1 MSQISFSE
9 PEPRL
14 GGKLRM
20 LPWFFILMV
29 IAAGLAGGGAL
40 YSAAN
45 GSFMPWA
52 KPHLIRF
59 GISVAPSV
67 VCRARLARKRP
78 IWPGFHPHFAVLPPS
93 RSLSRSHFAFFT
105 PSRSFSPSHFAVF
118 DTMILGGNKIKLR
131 AA

>member
-1 MSQISFSE
+1 MAQISFSE

-14 GGKLRM
+14 GGKLKM

-29 IAAGLAGGGAL
+29 IAAGVAGGGAL

-59 GISVAPSV
+59 GISIVVMLAFGLVDIRVWYRLAYPTYLLMLALLAGVEVAGPMPHTWITVSSSFAPS
-67 VCRARLARKRP
+67 
-78 IWPGFHPHFAVLPPS
+78 
-93 RSLSRSHFAFFT
+93 
-105 PSRSFSPSHFAVF
+105 
-118 DTMILGGNKIKLR
+118 
-131 AA
+131 